1 MPSDLAPKPTS
12 NATRLW
18 AAVSDHLEAFARAW
32 DQGPPDLAGFA
43 PPDPPEVRRL
53 TLTELIKF
61 DMEQRIQ
68 RNIAR
73 PLEDYFQDFPELTAG
88 GPPCD
93 LLYEDFHLRKR
104 AGETVWAAEYF
115 RRFPDRA
122 SELNRLIGGTSS
134 KRSTSVFATRAPD
147 GVKPGDRLDEFDL
160 LALLGEGQFARVYLA
175 RQWTMQRLV
184 ALKVSAHRGAEAQT
198 LAQLDHPHIVR
209 VYDQRVLEEKELQLV
224 YMPYLPGGTLSEVL
238 AHIRKV
244 PAAERSGRTLL
255 EAVDVSLVR
264 RGEVPPAASPT
275 RAVWVAR
282 SWPAAV
288 GAIGMKLAQA
298 LDYAHRHEVLHRDIK
313 PANILLTAEGEP
325 LLADFNIGCC
335 TKVEGAGPTAFF
347 GGTLPYMAPEHIDA
361 FNPEHDRSPE
371 SLDGR
376 ADVFGLAVTLWEL
389 LTGSNPFG
397 IEYLRGSWPETLDA
411 LSAHRR
417 TGPPPEALAAVNEA
431 DVPGLKE
438 VLLHCLSPDP
448 ADRPATAG
456 EMARELELCLKP
468 ATRAL
473 VRPPRRRWRKFILRY
488 PMLSVFL
495 AALIPNILTSAFQ
508 IFYNSSAIIA
518 KWPVPS
524 EVFNGVIQA
533 VNGFFFPLGL
543 LILGLMIR
551 PIDVALRSKRFA
563 EPVDL
568 SALTHARLRS
578 LWLGRITAGLCVACW
593 LAAGVVWPTILSI
606 IEEPPQ
612 SGSGLIVHFVGSF
625 VVCGLMAATYPYVL
639 VTFLSVRVI
648 YPALLSKDG
657 PGPADG
663 PNLRKVGRILD
674 RYRVLAAAIP
684 LAAIGLVTGIGT
696 DDAGAKLNLMLFGY
710 AWEIAPSSL
719 AIAILS
725 FTGVAGTLMAFA
737 LEREIRADLAAL
749 AEVPGTS

>member
-1 MPSDLAPKPTS
+1 MPSDLAPDLAS

-32 DQGPPDLAGFA
+32 EQGPPDLAAFA
-43 PPDPPEVRRL
+43 PAGPPAVRRL

-61 DMEQRIQ
+61 DIEQRIQ
-68 RNIAR
+68 RHLAR
-73 PLEDYFQDFPELTAG
+73 PLEDYFRDFPELAAD

-93 LLYEDFHLRKR
+93 LLYEDFHLRKQ
-104 AGETVWAAEYF
+104 AGETVWAADYF

-122 SELNRLIGGTSS
+122 SELHRLIGGTAS
-134 KRSTSVFATRAPD
+134 KVSTSVFASRAPD

-209 VYDQRVLEEKELQLV
+209 VYDQRVLEDREIQLV

-238 AHIRKV
+238 AHVRKV
-244 PAAERSGRTLL
+244 PATDRSGRTLL
-255 EAVDVSLVR
+255 EAVDVSLIR
-264 RGEVPPAASPT
+264 RGEVPPTASPT
-275 RAVWVAR
+275 RTVWVAR

-288 GAIGMKLAQA
+288 CAIGMKLAQA

-335 TKVEGAGPTAFF
+335 SKVEGAGPTAFF

-376 ADVFGLAVTLWEL
+376 ADVYGLAVTLWEL
-389 LTGSNPFG
+389 LTGTNPFG

-411 LSAHRR
+411 LSAQRR
-417 TGPPPEALAAVNEA
+417 TGPPPEALAAVRED

-438 VLLHCLSPDP
+438 VLLRCLSPDP

-473 VRPPRRRWRKFILRY
+473 VRPQPRRWRKFILRY

-495 AALIPNILTSAFQ
+495 AALVPNILASLFN
-508 IFYNSSAIIA
+508 IFYNFEEIIK
-518 KWPVPS
+518 KWRVDPLL
-524 EVFNGVIQA
+524 FDRVIQT
-533 VNGFFFPLGL
+533 VNGIFFPLGL
-543 LILGLMIR
+543 LVLGLMIR
-551 PIDVALRSKRFA
+551 PVDAALRRLRLGQPIEPA
-563 EPVDL
+563 E
-568 SALTHARLRS
+568 LTRARLRALS
-578 LWLGRITAGLCVACW
+578 LGRITAGVCVACW
-593 LAAGVVWPTILSI
+593 LVAAIVWPTVLTGIVG
-606 IEEPPQ
+606 PPA
-612 SGSGLIVHFVGSF
+612 SGTGLIVHFVGSF
-625 VVCGLMAATYPYVL
+625 IVCGLMAATYPYIL
-639 VTFLSVRVI
+639 VTFLCVRVV
-648 YPALLSKDG
+648 YPALLAKDG
-657 PGPADG
+657 PGPTDG
-663 PNLRKVGRILD
+663 AAVRKVMRILD

-684 LAAIGLVTGIGT
+684 LAGVGLITGIGVT
-696 DDAGAKLNLMLFGY
+696 NPWAVG
-710 AWEIAPSSL
+710 
-719 AIAILS
+719 ILS
-725 FTGVAGTLMAFA
+725 VTGVAGTLMAFS
-737 LEREIRADLAAL
+737 LERQIRADLAAL